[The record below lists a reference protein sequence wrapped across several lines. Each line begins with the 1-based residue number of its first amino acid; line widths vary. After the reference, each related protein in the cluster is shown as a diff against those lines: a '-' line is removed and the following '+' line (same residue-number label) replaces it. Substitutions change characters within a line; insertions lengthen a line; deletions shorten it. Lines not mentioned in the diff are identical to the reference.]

1 MDEFM
6 QSQETS
12 DSMVMSTQPSP
23 TSRASP
29 TKICAMVDSLDT
41 FKKSLVEEMESGGI
55 LHVPHISRMNLKL
68 SIWLMSRVDEVSR
81 TIYIRPG
88 RQMSFRAS
96 DVHKVF
102 GVPCGPLHIQ
112 KASALDT
119 THMRNFMHISQHGKN
134 LLTVVEK
141 IIYRPLD
148 KDSSDREISSFKMA
162 FVMFVV
168 GYLLTQS
175 PSHDCTNTQY
185 WGALAQIDHVAEFNG
200 CEYLLE
206 ELMAACLRV
215 KADIRAGRDVTYL
228 HVCHLFLQV
237 FYLDNLD
244 LGSLNLSHNTFPRI
258 SAFDET
264 QYKRMWVQCNVGHF
278 KGTPDFSGAM
288 IRSADQVCYARSA
301 WDTPS
306 DPVPCDNSMFPGRL
320 ACFNNTVPGS
330 SRPHGAPLFT
340 NAQPISFRL
349 PHGPHGVPPSP
360 ATPAPTFTR
369 AATAG
374 DFLMYMKANYPKL
387 ATSKIGMLMKK
398 HNATTFRLANSLKT
412 DLFAEDTA
420 FLNALVSE
428 LGEGC
433 ICCSLRTL
441 PCIIN
446 NPPSPDS
453 PCCTNIYRRKLDMAD
468 SDGEIFAG
476 HHQRGSCRFSH
487 ASTIQEP
494 GYRPIFSRRTERI
507 VGRACRFNYD
517 AGRRGHTHRRDS
529 GFWSGI
535 S

>member
-12 DSMVMSTQPSP
+12 DNM
-23 TSRASP
+23 
-29 TKICAMVDSLDT
+29 
-41 FKKSLVEEMESGGI
+41 KSLVEEMEFGGI
-55 LHVPHISRMNLKL
+55 LHVPLISRTNLKL

-81 TIYIRPG
+81 SIYIRPG

-112 KASALDT
+112 K
-119 THMRNFMHISQHGKN
+119 H
-134 LLTVVEK
+134 
-141 IIYRPLD
+141 
-148 KDSSDREISSFKMA
+148 KDSSDREISYFKMA

-168 GYLLTQS
+168 GYLL
-175 PSHDCTNTQY
+175 Y
-185 WGALAQIDHVAEFNG
+185 WGALAQIDHVAEFNW

-215 KADIRAGRDVTYL
+215 KAYTRAGRDVTYL
-228 HVCHLFLQV
+228 HACHLFLQV

-258 SAFDET
+258 SVFDET
-264 QYKRMWVQCNVGHF
+264 QYKRMWVQCSVGHF

-288 IRSADQVCYARSA
+288 IRSADHVCYARSA
-301 WDTPS
+301 WDTPP
-306 DPVPCDNSMFPGRL
+306 DPVPCNNSMFPGQL
-320 ACFNNTVPGS
+320 ASFNNAAPGS
-330 SRPHGAPLFT
+330 NRPHGAPLFT

-360 ATPAPTFTR
+360 ATLAPAFMR

-374 DFLMYMKANYPKL
+374 DFSMYMKANYPKL

-412 DLFAEDTA
+412 DLFAENTA

-446 NPPSPDS
+446 NPPNPDS

-468 SDGEIFAG
+468 SDG

-494 GYRPIFSRRTERI
+494 GYRPISSRRTERM
-507 VGRACRFNYD
+507 VGWACRFNYD
-517 AGRRGHTHRRDS
+517 AGQRGHTHRRDN